1 MVGLQAA
8 GAGNFLFLVLMMG
21 LMFFIF
27 WQNIKR
33 QRQEKKFAQELKKG
47 DKVVMKSGLHGRIA
61 EISDS
66 TITIETMAGKLQF
79 ERSAVSLEYS
89 RRFQVE
95 EAKK

>member
-66 TITIETMAGKLQF
+66 TIIIETMAGKLQF